1 MAAPPRSADARLA
14 FLGTVAAMVA
24 VTSWGIGPV
33 VVKDT
38 DLGGLAV
45 AFYRLSIGAVLTVVI
60 LYASGRRLTWRVLKG
75 AVPGGLAFGLDILL
89 FFTAV
94 KWTTVADATVI
105 SALQP
110 ALVR

>member
-1 MAAPPRSADARLA
+1 MAAPPRTAAARLSV
-14 FLGTVAAMVA
+14 LGTVAAAVA

-38 DLGGLAV
+38 NLGGLAV
-45 AFYRLSIGAVLTVVI
+45 AFYRLSIGALLMVAI
-60 LYASGRRLTWRVLKG
+60 LYGAGRRLTWHTIVG

-105 SALQP
+105 SALQ
-110 ALVR
+110 